1 MQTNFWV
8 KTENFKVLGK
18 TLFTKETICTD
29 KSYEGNAYSVIVTPE
44 YFKSEFEVKEDD
56 NNRNR

>member
-8 KTENFKVLGK
+8 KTENFKILGK

-29 KSYEGNAYSVIVTPE
+29 KTYQGDIMQIQVPIE
-44 YFKSEFEVKEDD
+44 YYKSEFEVKKDD

>member
-1 MQTNFWV
+1 MQTNFWI

-29 KSYEGNAYSVIVTPE
+29 KNYTGEMLQVQVPIE
-44 YFKSEFEVKEDD
+44 YYKSEFEVKKNDD
-56 NNRNR
+56 NNR